1 MHGRTTSILGT
12 ITPHTASEAHGTG
25 AVTTIHGMAM
35 HGIGTHGL
43 ILLGATTDG
52 MIHGTTVAS
61 MIHGTTVAIT
71 DICTRTT
78 MDGTADGIH
87 IIGAHT
93 IIIITQQ
100 FLSGTKTAGME
111 NAGRPAQTEYSQA
124 GYLHEAA

>member
-1 MHGRTTSILGT
+1 
-12 ITPHTASEAHGTG
+12 
-25 AVTTIHGMAM
+25 MAM

-61 MIHGTTVAIT
+61 TIHGTTVASTIHGTTVAIT
-71 DICTRTT
+71 DICTRTI

-100 FLSGTKTAGME
+100 FLSSTKTAGME